1 MFDCVSID
9 HFQAFIPLI
18 HQLNITGLVFLN
30 SETPTHLTEVLEEDT
45 QYTCKSDDMQFNY
58 SHKGH

>member
-45 QYTCKSDDMQFNY
+45 
-58 SHKGH
+58 